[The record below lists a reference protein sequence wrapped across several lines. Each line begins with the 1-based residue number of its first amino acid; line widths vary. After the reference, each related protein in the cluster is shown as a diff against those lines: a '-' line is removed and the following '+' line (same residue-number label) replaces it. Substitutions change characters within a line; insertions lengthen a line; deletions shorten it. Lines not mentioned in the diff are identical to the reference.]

1 MAFCGVHACFG
12 TKRTSTCALHMSAFD
27 PTATLAVH
35 CGNGFDAGFNPYQS
49 TRLNRYDAP
58 PELEGGQ
65 EAARTPRDPH
75 TGNMPMRV
83 WDLKGHRCAPI
94 VGARNYS
101 QPHSQEARV
110 SRLVPIVIVTAIDIF
125 YRLGDLV
132 GVLLD
137 IVQRG
142 DSHCVEF
149 TSG

>member
-1 MAFCGVHACFG
+1 
-12 TKRTSTCALHMSAFD
+12 MSLSGFD

-58 PELEGGQ
+58 PELEGGH
-65 EAARTPRDPH
+65 EAARTPRGPH

-83 WDLKGHRCAPI
+83 WDLRDTDAPI
-94 VGARNYS
+94 VGARNNS

-110 SRLVPIVIVTAIDIF
+110 SRLVPIVIVTAIYIF

-142 DSHCVEF
+142 DSHRVEF